1 MSLFQPGPPLIFST
15 ERYRYMAESMCSHA
29 GFDAGSVLTEH
40 FPDGERYMRLESEVD
55 GRDVIV
61 LGGTVS
67 DTDTL
72 ELFDL
77 ATGVVR
83 YGARRITLVIPYFGY
98 STMERA
104 VRTGEIITAKSRAR
118 LLSSIPTASAGNR
131 VILLDLHVEGLA
143 QYFEDGVRPIHV
155 RAVPLIRA
163 AARELG
169 GDDFV
174 LGSADTGRA
183 KWVEALAND
192 LGVSISFVFKK
203 RLSGSDTKV
212 MAVSAHCE
220 GKHVILYDDM
230 IRTGGSLI
238 GAARAYKDAGAS
250 RVDAIATH
258 GVLPDGALER
268 LRDAGIFQHVVTT
281 DSHPRARELAEADDT
296 GFLKVLPVAE
306 LLADD
311 IRSHP

>member
-1 MSLFQPGPPLIFST
+1 MNDTPQLVFST
-15 ERYRYMAESMCSHA
+15 EAYRYMSEALCAHPEFEA
-29 GFDAGSVLTEH
+29 GQILTRH
-40 FPDGERYMRLESEVD
+40 FPDGERYMRLETGVD

-67 DTDTL
+67 AADTL
-72 ELFDL
+72 ELYDL

-83 YGARRITLVIPYFGY
+83 YGARRLTLVIPYFGY

-118 LLSSIPTASAGNR
+118 LLSSISTASSGNR
-131 VILLDLHVEGLA
+131 VILLDLHVEGIA

-155 RAVPLIRA
+155 RATPLIMK
-163 AARELG
+163 AARQLG
-169 GDDFV
+169 GEDFV

-192 LGVSISFVFKK
+192 LGVSASFVFKK
-203 RLSGSDTKV
+203 RLSGDETKV
-212 MAVSAHCE
+212 TAVSAQCD
-220 GKHVILYDDM
+220 GAHVIMYDDM

-238 GAARAYKDAGAS
+238 GAARAYQEAGA
-250 RVDAIATH
+250 RRIDAIATH
-258 GVLPDGALER
+258 GVLPEGALER
-268 LRDAGIFQHVVTT
+268 LRDSGIFQHIITT
-281 DSHPRARELAEADDT
+281 DSHPRAQALAEADDT
-296 GFLKVLPVAE
+296 GFLQIVSVAD